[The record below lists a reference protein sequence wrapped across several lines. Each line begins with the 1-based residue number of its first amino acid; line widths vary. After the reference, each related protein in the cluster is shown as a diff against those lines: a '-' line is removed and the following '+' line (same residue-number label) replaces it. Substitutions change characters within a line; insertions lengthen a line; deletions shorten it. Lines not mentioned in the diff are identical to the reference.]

1 MSNSKERTQSLL
13 QDLLERAKARSSDL
27 PFCEEYY
34 ERHSPV
40 ACKAALSNPEKNYEN
55 AWGYPFDHNMITTVS
70 EYINASPM
78 PIGSHRYIAAQGP
91 RKNTVDAFWEMVWNE
106 QVSLI
111 VTVTNERE
119 VWGTEEHFKFD
130 RFWPEEE
137 TRNHR
142 GYTLAKVRQ
151 ETLKSWNDGRQE
163 CLVAREI
170 AVHNGDEKRS
180 CIHLEMQNWPDN
192 GVIQPD
198 SLIELVKQ
206 VDRYKA
212 DGSIVVHC
220 AAGIGRTGTVIAF
233 HSLYHDLQAY
243 LEGKKVPFDPLK
255 RVEEMRQMRWGAI
268 VAAPEQY
275 QLVIDAL
282 KIALESTK

>member
-1 MSNSKERTQSLL
+1 MPNSKERTQSLL
-13 QDLLERAKARSSDL
+13 QELLERAKARSSEL
-27 PFCEEYY
+27 PFSYDYY
-34 ERHSPV
+34 EIHTP
-40 ACKAALSNPEKNYEN
+40 ADCKTALNHPDLNYEN
-55 AWGYPFDHNMITTVS
+55 FWGYPFDHNMIPTMS

-91 RKNTVDAFWEMVWNE
+91 RKNTTDAFWDMVWNE
-106 QVSLI
+106 RVSLI

-119 VWGTEEHFKFD
+119 VWGADEHFKFD

-137 TRNHR
+137 PLHHR
-142 GYTLAKVRQ
+142 GYKLSKVRQ

-163 CLVAREI
+163 CLVSREI
-170 AVHNGDEKRS
+170 ALHNGHETRS

-198 SLIELVKQ
+198 SLIELAHQ
-206 VDRYKA
+206 VDRHKA

-233 HSLYHDLQAY
+233 HSLYHDLKAY
-243 LEGKKVPFDPLK
+243 LDGHSIHFDPLQ
-255 RVEEMRQMRWGAI
+255 RVEEMRRLRWGAI

-275 QLVIDAL
+275 QLVLDAL
-282 KIALESTK
+282 KLSLETKI

>member
-1 MSNSKERTQSLL
+1 MPNSKERTQSLL
-13 QDLLERAKARSSDL
+13 QDLLERARARSAELAFS
-27 PFCEEYY
+27 EAYY
-34 ERHSPV
+34 EQHTPS
-40 ACKAALSNPEKNYEN
+40 ACKTALNHPELNYEN
-55 AWGYPFDHNMITTVS
+55 YWGYPFDHNMITTLP

-91 RKNTVDAFWEMVWNE
+91 RKNTLDAFWNMVWNE

-130 RFWPEEE
+130 RFWPENEE
-137 TRNHR
+137 LHPR
-142 GYTLAKVRQ
+142 GYKLSKVRQ

-170 AVHNGDEKRS
+170 AIHNGEEKRS

-198 SLIELVKQ
+198 SLIELAHQ
-206 VDRYKA
+206 VDKHKA
-212 DGSIVVHC
+212 NGAIVVHC

-233 HSLYHDLQAY
+233 HSLYHDLQGC
-243 LEGKKVPFDPLK
+243 LEGNTAHFDPLQ
-255 RVEEMRQMRWGAI
+255 RVNEMRKMRWGAI

-282 KIALESTK
+282 KLSLKTKK

>member
-13 QDLLERAKARSSDL
+13 EELLERAKARSSEL

-34 ERHSPV
+34 EKHSPI
-40 ACKAALSNPEKNYEN
+40 ACQAALSNPQKNYEN
-55 AWGYPFDHNMITTVS
+55 AWGYPYDHNMITTVS

-91 RKNTVDAFWEMVWNE
+91 RRNTQEEFWDMVWNE
-106 QVSLI
+106 RVSLI

-119 VWGTEEHFKFD
+119 IWGTQEHFKFD
-130 RFWPEEE
+130 RFWPEQEDLI
-137 TRNHR
+137 HR
-142 GYTLAKVRQ
+142 DCKLSKVR
-151 ETLKSWNDGRQE
+151 EEVVKSWNDGRRE

-170 AVHNGDEKRS
+170 AMHRGNAVRS
-180 CIHLEMQNWPDN
+180 CTHLQMHNWPDN

-198 SLIELVKQ
+198 SLIELSKQ
-206 VDRYKA
+206 VDHYKA

-233 HSLYHDLQAY
+233 HSLYHDLKAY
-243 LEGKKVPFDPLK
+243 LEGQSLCFDPLK

-282 KIALESTK
+282 KMTLESTK